1 MVSDSGAAAVTEK
14 IRLAGVVGCGVMGSG
29 IAEVCARAGLEVRVA
44 VRSDASIA
52 SGRTRLL
59 RSLDH
64 ALGKGKITA
73 ADHDRAF
80 ESVSFGTSLAHL
92 ANCQIIFEAI
102 PEHEPSKLSL
112 FAELD
117 KIAADTRV
125 IFASNT
131 SSIPIIRL
139 AKATDH
145 PERVIGTHF
154 FSPVP
159 ALPLT
164 ELIGSLL
171 TDPDTYERTE
181 SFITETLGKQVIRSS
196 DRAGFI
202 VNAMLIPYLI
212 SAIRMVESG
221 FAEADVI
228 DKGMTLGC
236 SHPVGPLKLADLI
249 GLDTI
254 ASAAT
259 ALYEEHKE
267 LQYSPPPLLLRM
279 VDGGLL
285 GKKAGRGFYRYA

>member
-1 MVSDSGAAAVTEK
+1 MEQ
-14 IRLAGVVGCGVMGSG
+14 IRLTGVVGCGVMGSG

-44 VRSDASIA
+44 VRGQASIA
-52 SGRTRLL
+52 SGRARFL
-59 RSLDH
+59 RSLDR
-64 ALGKGKITA
+64 ALDKGKITA
-73 ADHDRAF
+73 ADRSRAI
-80 ESVSFGTSLAHL
+80 ESVSFGTSLADL
-92 ANCQIIFEAI
+92 ADCQIIFEAI

-117 KIAADTRV
+117 KLTDDPRA

-159 ALPLT
+159 ALPLV

-171 TDPDTYERTE
+171 TQPDTYERTE
-181 SFITETLGKQVIRSS
+181 SFITQTLGKQVIRSA
-196 DRAGFI
+196 DRAGFV

-221 FAEADVI
+221 FAKADVI
-228 DKGMTLGC
+228 DRGMTLGC
-236 SHPVGPLKLADLI
+236 AHPMGPLKLADLI

-267 LQYSPPPLLLRM
+267 QHYAPPPLLLRM
-279 VDGGLL
+279 VEGGLL
-285 GKKAGRGFYRYA
+285 GKKTGRGFYGYL